1 MVGLLTWIIIGGF
14 AGWIA
19 GKIIHNELTHSI
31 GRDIVVGMIGAIIGG
46 LLVQLIGG
54 AGFTGFSI

>member
-31 GRDIVVGMIGAIIGG
+31 GRDIVVGMIGG